1 MSKKIL
7 VLVPSKNH
15 FKVSKNELLEK
26 LGFLPGL
33 LKDCSRVIFSENKF
47 KYVGPRSYYADND
60 NVFSI
65 KISNVKEVLKNTIAK
80 NNYEDYLEDLIN
92 TLDEDKII
100 EIFKK
105 FLKSSLS
112 GQKFALFVVE
122 PYKITEF

>member
-26 LGFLPGL
+26 FGFLPGL
-33 LKDCSRVIFSENKF
+33 LKDCSQVIFAENRF
-47 KYVGPRSYYADND
+47 RYVGPYSYYVDND

-65 KISNVKEVLKNTIAK
+65 NVSNMKEVLKNIIVK
-80 NNYEDYLEDLIN
+80 NNYEDYFEDMIN
-92 TLDEDKII
+92 TLDEDKVI

-105 FLKSSLS
+105 FLKKHLI
-112 GQKFALFVVE
+112 GQKFALFVLE
-122 PYKITEF
+122 PNEIMEF